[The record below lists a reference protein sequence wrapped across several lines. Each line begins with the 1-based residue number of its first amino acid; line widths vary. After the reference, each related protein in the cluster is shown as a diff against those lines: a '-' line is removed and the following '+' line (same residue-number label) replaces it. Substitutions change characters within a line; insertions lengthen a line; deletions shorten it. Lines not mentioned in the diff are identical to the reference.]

1 MGGNQITTFN
11 GPNGLSFNAF
21 KLGNADKVSWINK
34 VVAFEQLPPYV
45 KYQHYIQKYNLL
57 PGQRRRFN

>member
-11 GPNGLSFNAF
+11 GPNGLSFGAF
-21 KLGNADKVSWINK
+21 ILGNADKVSWVNK
-34 VVAFEQLPPYV
+34 VVAFEKLPQYM

-57 PGQRRRFN
+57 PGQRRRL

>member
-21 KLGNADKVSWINK
+21 ILGNAQKVYWINK
-34 VVAFEQLPPYV
+34 VVAFEQLPPYM

-57 PGQRRRFN
+57 PGQRRR

>member
-11 GPNGLSFNAF
+11 GPAGLSSNAF
-21 KLGNADKVSWINK
+21 KLGDAQKVYWINK
-34 VVAFEQLPPYV
+34 VVAFERLSPSV

-57 PGQRRRFN
+57 LGQRRRFN